1 MAHYAISEALIVL
14 AGLWAAP
21 RLYRQ
26 ARPAAAFAIML
37 FSFAALLGVI
47 RFAFDRQAEMAE
59 IHRLA
64 GTLGGLAA
72 MMALVFEMID
82 RRGVRLDNWRRR
94 YLLAA
99 ALGLGLAISLAWLR
113 VPLFLLLSVTFIILV
128 VKSAPLLGRRV
139 PVAMMMAGIMLVNV
153 VVFRQAAWLSPA
165 VAWHVFHV
173 LVAVWLVALGLL
185 LYPPRRRA

>member
-1 MAHYAISEALIVL
+1 
-14 AGLWAAP
+14 
-21 RLYRQ
+21 
-26 ARPAAAFAIML
+26 
-37 FSFAALLGVI
+37 
-47 RFAFDRQAEMAE
+47 MAE